1 MTINEMEA
9 QPAEAPDFSQ
19 TPLETPPGGAKKKNK
34 FHHPLESAKKNG
46 ISRSGITKPLVK
58 K

>member
-19 TPLETPPGGAKKKNK
+19 TPSRHPPEEQRRNK
-34 FHHPLESAKKNG
+34 FHHPLASAKKNG
-46 ISRSGITKPLVK
+46 ISRGGITKPLVK

>member
-19 TPLETPPGGAKKKNK
+19 TPSRHPRWSKEENK
-34 FHHPLESAKKNG
+34 FHHPLASAKKKWN
-46 ISRSGITKPLVK
+46 K
-58 K
+58 